1 MLKKNNSG
9 NISKNNLL
17 IKKKSLTKLFISKS
31 KRDLK
36 TFTNYSINNKRQLK
50 KLSLNIDKNNNK
62 CADDI
67 YENSINNNI
76 NSENIKFITEKS
88 ININD
93 ISKFFAKRKN
103 LLNLLNLSNNK
114 TKNSNERICI
124 YDIKP
129 KTPLLLNRNKNVKI
143 FNVKIDKDKLNENNY
158 LPNQRII
165 INSDE
170 KRKSKKIKERK
181 MQKLNSQ
188 KNLKVNYNIAKN
200 INIRKNNSFDI
211 MHKNISEINKNND
224 TQKEIHYIKVN
235 RNKYNKNKD
244 TKNKLRQNKE
254 NITQNKNINSLYIS
268 KTLDNNQKKT
278 RNDIKKNILNKKN
291 QNNNSNDFNI
301 FLDKEYQERF
311 VKRPKITKVK
321 YDKFNADKQK
331 EYNTILVKKKNYN
344 LNNLTATISS
354 ISTSNSSQRKKRD
367 WVYRLYNEEMNKRK
381 LENKIINSLR
391 KSILKNAESMK
402 QKNEIKIK
410 ENSKYDKYGNY
421 KTFNTDNN
429 FINNLINSN
438 EKKLNQKRKL
448 CLNKIINNNTNKEV
462 QNKTKINKIIKR
474 YGRKKKK
481 SLYVCNED
489 LIDEE
494 DEEKEISKEEN

>member
-9 NISKNNLL
+9 NISKNNFL
-17 IKKKSLTKLFISKS
+17 IKKKSLEKLFISKS
-31 KRDLK
+31 KRDLR
-36 TFTNYSINNKRQLK
+36 TFTNYYINNKRQLK
-50 KLSLNIDKNNNK
+50 KLSLNIDKNNIK
-62 CADDI
+62 CADEI
-67 YENSINNNI
+67 YANSINNNK
-76 NSENIKFITEKS
+76 NSENIPFITEKS
-88 ININD
+88 INIID

-129 KTPLLLNRNKNVKI
+129 KTPLLLNRNKNLKI
-143 FNVKIDKDKLNENNY
+143 FNVKSDKDKFNENNY

-367 WVYRLYNEEMNKRK
+367 WVYRLYNQEMNKRK

-448 CLNKIINNNTNKEV
+448 CFNKIINNNKNKEV

>member
-9 NISKNNLL
+9 NISKNNFLT
-17 IKKKSLTKLFISKS
+17 KKKSLEKLFISKS
-31 KRDLK
+31 KRDLR

-50 KLSLNIDKNNNK
+50 KLSLNIDKNNIK
-62 CADDI
+62 CADEI
-67 YENSINNNI
+67 YANSINNNK
-76 NSENIKFITEKS
+76 NSENIPFITEKS
-88 ININD
+88 INIID

-129 KTPLLLNRNKNVKI
+129 KTPLLLNRNKNLKI
-143 FNVKIDKDKLNENNY
+143 FNVKSDKDKFNENNY

-268 KTLDNNQKKT
+268 KALDNNQKKT

-291 QNNNSNDFNI
+291 QNNSSNDFNV

-448 CLNKIINNNTNKEV
+448 CLNKIINNNINKEV

-489 LIDEE
+489 LINEE